1 MKRNQFSKKLI
12 SMAASMAIAMSA
24 AAQLCITPVS
34 AADTGTEIGQD
45 IQNGSFEAPNIAEVA
60 ENYRSEI
67 TADVDAGD
75 KISYRKEGWMVTSES
90 TFNEVSKYNF
100 HWDTTASNER
110 IEIVKADETG
120 DAYFPSGTDHLAA
133 HGNQFAE
140 LVAEEESSLYQNIA
154 TTSESTLTWSISH
167 RARVKTTDDDK
178 NLMAVFIGPKQD
190 GLKKKSNESND
201 IFKQMAMLLYTD
213 FDNSVVGVT
222 PRAVKLYSVQ
232 VKDGMDITADSVS
245 KEYSA
250 EKYNQEWFC
259 WIITSDTQKWYEYS
273 DTYKVPKDQTET
285 TLAFAA
291 LNGGKDGQPYI
302 NTGNLIDDVRFG
314 VMYPLNVS
322 TTPGGTGVVEYLN
335 DDIPSE
341 DNVTLGN
348 SPYIKNLEKGT
359 DVTIKAVPDNS
370 DPEKKYKFIG
380 ARIDGEIVNVNA
392 TDETGGKIFTAENG
406 GSYSFNL
413 TMDQAHHVV
422 LFFALTG
429 KVTYAPNGGSFDD
442 AANDSTETA
451 PEENGQ
457 QKVYT
462 SDEAGWSL
470 KQNAKPYNNNKTFAG
485 WTVVPDNEAYFV
497 GEDGEK
503 TEYNGEFIPAN
514 HKVECEKTSDD
525 SFKYTITYTD
535 GGKNKTLIAN
545 SSDRTLLFVA
555 EYYNT
560 LKVISCYVGV
570 DNITEH
576 SDKAGGIATVSTN
589 NSEPSGSVSICS
601 GQQYTLNATAKTGY
615 EFKGWYLQ
623 ISDDPDDVKPITET
637 DPVYTANFSSNTDVI
652 IHAMFVEIEV
662 NPMLAVVAQNAESKD
677 KLDAKNIKNTITGF
691 TDGYGG
697 NVYGN
702 TISTSFTLERDFS
715 GYTTDV
721 SGVWTVKLPTVR
733 TYMKVPDDDDIDY
746 KYIDESNIVVADNGV
761 EFNSGTI
768 YGTKEESNTTERFQ
782 FYVHSSTTV
791 TNGTAVFGLVIDNV
805 YAPNATAGFKVT
817 TTDKPGDVGALN
829 DTNSIYTVNNVG
841 KDDYEHKENIL
852 SGNSSA
858 ESE

>member
-45 IQNGSFEAPNIAEVA
+45 IQNGSFEAPDIAKVA
-60 ENYRSEI
+60 SDYGDKI
-67 TADVDAGD
+67 TTEVDAGD
-75 KISYRKEGWMVTSES
+75 RISYRNEGWMVTSES
-90 TFNEVSKYNF
+90 TFNEVSNYNF

-110 IEIVKADETG
+110 IEIVKASETG
-120 DAYFPSGTDHLAA
+120 DAYFPSGTDHSAA
-133 HGNQFAE
+133 HGDQFAE

-167 RARVKTTDDDK
+167 RARVKTTDDGK
-178 NLMAVFIGPKQD
+178 NLMAVFIGPKQV
-190 GLKKKSNESND
+190 GLKKKSKESND

-222 PRAVKLYSVQ
+222 PRAVKLYSVP
-232 VKDGMDITADSVS
+232 VTDEMEVTADSVS
-245 KEYSA
+245 KEPSDKYS
-250 EKYNQEWFC
+250 QEWFC

-273 DTYKVPKDQTET
+273 DTYKVPDGQTET

-291 LNGGKDGQPYI
+291 LNGGKDEQDYI
-302 NTGNLIDDVRFG
+302 NAGNLIDDVRFG

-322 TTPGGTGVVEYLN
+322 TTPGGTGVVQYLN
-335 DDIPSE
+335 DDILSE
-341 DNVTLGN
+341 DDVTLEY

-359 DVTIKAVPDNS
+359 EVTIKAVPDTS
-370 DPEKKYKFIG
+370 VEDKTYKFIG

-392 TDETGGKIFTAENG
+392 TDDTSKKIFTAEND

-429 KVTYAPNGGSFDD
+429 KVTYAPNGGTFEG
-442 AANDSTETA
+442 AASDSNEA
-451 PEENGQ
+451 SPEAIGQ

-462 SDEAGWSL
+462 SDGVNWWL
-470 KQNAKPYNNNKTFAG
+470 TQNAAPSNNNKAFAG
-485 WTVVPDNEAYFV
+485 WTIVSDDEVYFV
-497 GEDGEK
+497 GEDGVK
-503 TEYNGEFIPAN
+503 TSDYNGKFIPAN
-514 HKVECEKTSDD
+514 HTVECTENDDKT
-525 SFKYTITYTD
+525 FTYTITYND
-535 GGKNKTLIAN
+535 GDGDKTLIAN

-560 LKVISCYVGV
+560 LNVMSCYVGV

-576 SDKAGGIATVSTN
+576 NDKAGGIATVSIDDSVW
-589 NSEPSGSVSICS
+589 SESVSICT
-601 GQQYTLNATAKTGY
+601 GQQYKLRAKEKVGY
-615 EFKGWYLQ
+615 EFKGWFLQ

-637 DPVYTANFSSNTDVI
+637 DPEYTTNFSSNTDVT
-652 IHAMFVEIEV
+652 IHAVFVEKEV
-662 NPMLAVVAQNAESKD
+662 NPKLAVVAQDAEAKKD
-677 KLDAKNIKNTITGF
+677 LEAKGIENTITNF

-715 GYTTDV
+715 GYTSDV
-721 SGVWTVKLPTVR
+721 SGVWTVKLPTVG
-733 TYMKVPDDDDIDY
+733 TYMKVSENDGVNYQHID
-746 KYIDESNIVVADNGV
+746 KKNIVVADEGV

-768 YGTKEESNTTERFQ
+768 YGTEEGPNTTEQFQ
-782 FYVHSSTTV
+782 FYVHSNTTV
-791 TNGTAVFGLVIDNV
+791 TDGTALFGLVIDNV

-817 TTDKPGDVGALN
+817 TDKPNGVGELN
-829 DTNSIYTVNNVG
+829 DSNSIYTKNTAD
-841 KDDYEHKENIL
+841 KDDYVHNETIL
-852 SGNSSA
+852 SGNSNA

>member
-12 SMAASMAIAMSA
+12 SMAASMAIALSA

-60 ENYRSEI
+60 RKYSSEI
-67 TADVDAGD
+67 TKEVDAGD
-75 KISYRKEGWMVTSES
+75 KISYRSEGWMVTSES
-90 TFNEVSKYNF
+90 TFNRVADNNF

-110 IEIVKADETG
+110 IEIVKASETE
-120 DAYFPSGTDHLAA
+120 DAYFPSGTDHSAA
-133 HGNQFAE
+133 HGDQFAE

-167 RARVKTTDDDK
+167 RARVGTTANRK
-178 NLMAVFIGPKQD
+178 NSMAVFVGPKQE
-190 GLKKKSNESND
+190 GLKKSSKTSND
-201 IFKQMAMLLYTD
+201 IFKQMAMLLYTNID
-213 FDNSVVGVT
+213 ELDVGVSQ
-222 PRAVKLYSVQ
+222 RAVKLYSVP

-273 DTYKVPKDQTET
+273 DTYKVPEGQTET

-322 TTPGGTGVVEYLN
+322 TTPGGTGVVEYYN
-335 DDIPSE
+335 DDILSE
-341 DNVTLGN
+341 DNVTLKN

-359 DVTIKAVPDNS
+359 DVTIKAVPDTS
-370 DPEKKYKFIG
+370 VEDKTYKFIG
-380 ARIDGEIVNVNA
+380 ARIGGEIVNVNA
-392 TDETGGKIFTAENG
+392 TDDTGGNIFKNEGG

-429 KVTYAPNGGSFDD
+429 KVTYAPNGGTFEG
-442 AANDSTETA
+442 AAKDSGNIPPVDSES
-451 PEENGQ
+451 
-457 QKVYT
+457 QKIYT
-462 SDEAGWSL
+462 SIDNWSL
-470 KQNAKPYNNNKTFAG
+470 TQDAVPSNSGKDFAG
-485 WTVVPDNEAYFV
+485 WTIVSDNEVYFV
-497 GEDGEK
+497 DEDGVK
-503 TEYNGEFIPAN
+503 TTDYNGEFIPAN
-514 HKVECEKTSDD
+514 HTVKCRDNDD
-525 SFKYTITYTD
+525 ATFTYTITYND
-535 GGKNKTLIAN
+535 GDEDKTLIAN

-560 LKVISCYVGV
+560 LKVMSCYVGV

-576 SDKAGGIATVSTN
+576 SDKAGGIATVSIDA
-589 NSEPSGSVSICS
+589 SEPSESVSIYS

-623 ISDDPDDVKPITET
+623 NGDDVDNVTPITDAGKE
-637 DPVYTANFSSNTDVI
+637 YTANFSSNTDVT

-662 NPMLAVVAQNAESKD
+662 NPMLAVVAQNEEAEQTLNERK
-677 KLDAKNIKNTITGF
+677 IENTITNF
-691 TDGYGG
+691 TNGYGG
-697 NVYGN
+697 NTYGN

-721 SGVWTVKLPTVR
+721 SGVWTVVLPTLG
-733 TYMKVPDDDDIDY
+733 TYMKVSENDGVDY
-746 KYIDESNIVVADNGV
+746 QYINKSDPVVEDVNV
-761 EFNSGTI
+761 ENNSGTI
-768 YGTKEESNTTERFQ
+768 YGTKEGLNTTDQFQ

-817 TTDKPGDVGALN
+817 DSQPGGVKKLDN
-829 DTNSIYTVNNVG
+829 TNSIYTENKTGN
-841 KDDYEHKENIL
+841 DDYLHDETIL

-858 ESE
+858 ESK